1 MGMRSMS
8 SESSTHFGHSSGS
21 LSTSVLDRALLGD
34 QDAFR
39 KITDLFSG
47 LVYSW
52 CRRKGLAEEDA
63 KDTSQEVF
71 KTVATTLQTFRRVSP
86 NDSFRAWIRIVTK
99 NKIVDHYRTEK
110 RRVKSIDSG
119 GVEIAEIEGNVEPFE
134 LEGNLDHET
143 EELFQTAVQLIRQEF
158 SERDYQALW
167 RVAVNGMPAKDVAT
181 ELGTTTNAV
190 FIAVS
195 RIKKRIREEFADLIE
210 LKGADHGR

>member
-1 MGMRSMS
+1 MS

-21 LSTSVLDRALLGD
+21 LSTSVLHRAMLGD

-39 KITDLFSG
+39 KIADLFSG

-71 KTVATTLQTFRRVSP
+71 KTVATRLQGFRRESP

-110 RRVKSIDSG
+110 GRIHD
-119 GVEIAEIEGNVEPFE
+119 
-134 LEGNLDHET
+134 
-143 EELFQTAVQLIRQEF
+143 ELFGLR
-158 SERDYQALW
+158 
-167 RVAVNGMPAKDVAT
+167 
-181 ELGTTTNAV
+181 
-190 FIAVS
+190 
-195 RIKKRIREEFADLIE
+195 
-210 LKGADHGR
+210 

>member
-1 MGMRSMS
+1 MSDEPSTNDGRS
-8 SESSTHFGHSSGS
+8 TGS

-71 KTVATTLQTFRRVSP
+71 KTVATKLGMFRRESP
-86 NDSFRAWIRIVTK
+86 NDSFRAWIRSVTK
-99 NKIVDHYRTEK
+99 NKIVDYYRTEAK
-110 RRVKSIDSG
+110 RLKSIDSR
-119 GVEIAEIEGNVEPFE
+119 GVEISEIEEPSESFE
-134 LEGNLDHET
+134 LEGNHELET

-167 RVAVNGMPAKDVAT
+167 RVAVNRMPARDVAM
-181 ELGTTTNAV
+181 ELGTTANAV

-195 RIKKRIREEFADLIE
+195 RIKKRVREEFKDLIE
-210 LKGADHGR
+210 LKDADHGR

>member
-1 MGMRSMS
+1 MGTRRMS
-8 SESSTHFGHSSGS
+8 SESSTHSGHSSGS

-39 KITDLFSG
+39 KITELFSG

-71 KTVATTLQTFRRVSP
+71 KTVAVKLALFRRESP
-86 NDSFRAWIRIVTK
+86 NDSFRAWIRSVTK
-99 NKIVDHYRTEK
+99 NKIVDHYRTEAK
-110 RRVKSIDSG
+110 RVKSIDSEA
-119 GVEIAEIEGNVEPFE
+119 VEIAELEGNLEKFE
-134 LEGNLDHET
+134 LEGNLVRET

-167 RVAVNGMPAKDVAT
+167 RVAVNGMSAKTVAT
-181 ELGTTTNAV
+181 ELGTTANAV

-195 RIKKRIREEFADLIE
+195 RIKKRVREEFADLIE
-210 LKGADHGR
+210 LKDAEHGR

>member
-1 MGMRSMS
+1 MS
-8 SESSTHFGHSSGS
+8 DEPSTQFGRGSGS

-47 LVYSW
+47 LVYCW

-71 KTVATTLQTFRRVSP
+71 KTVATKLRTFRRNSP
-86 NDSFRAWIRIVTK
+86 NDSFRAWIRSVTK
-99 NKIVDHYRTEK
+99 NKIVDHYRTQAK
-110 RRVKSIDSG
+110 RVKSIDSG
-119 GVEIAEIEGNVEPFE
+119 EIEIAEIEEHCETFE
-134 LEGNLDHET
+134 LEGNHDLET

-167 RVAVNGMPAKDVAT
+167 RVAVNRMPAKDVAT
-181 ELGTTTNAV
+181 ELGTTANAV

-195 RIKKRIREEFADLIE
+195 RIKKRVREECADLIE
-210 LKGADHGR
+210 LRDADHGR